1 MADFVGSWKYGHSE
15 NMEAYLKKIG
25 VSSDMVDKILNAK
38 PEFTFTLEGNKMT
51 IKMVSSLKTKI
62 TTFTFGEEFE
72 EETPDGK
79 KVMTKVTKDSES
91 KMTQVIKG
99 PECITEVVR
108 EVVGDKMIATWTVG
122 DVKAVT
128 TLLKA

>member
-1 MADFVGSWKYGHSE
+1 MADFVGSWKYGDSE
-15 NMEAYLKKIG
+15 NMEAYLKKLGI
-25 VSSDMVDKILNAK
+25 SSDMVDKILNAK

-62 TTFTFGEEFE
+62 TTFTFGEEFK
-72 EETPDGK
+72 EETADGK
-79 KVMTKVTKDSES
+79 TAMTTVTKDSES
-91 KMTQVIKG
+91 KMTQVTTG
-99 PECITEVVR
+99 PEYTTHVVR